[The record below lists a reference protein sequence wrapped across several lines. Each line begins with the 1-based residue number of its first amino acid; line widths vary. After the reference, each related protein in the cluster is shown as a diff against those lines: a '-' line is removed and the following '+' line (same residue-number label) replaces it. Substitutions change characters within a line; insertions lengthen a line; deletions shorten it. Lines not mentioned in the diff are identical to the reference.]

1 MCMGGYGIVSVAS
14 NIIGLQ
20 IKSMMNMIVE
30 GNVQLAAKKHHQ
42 MLPLFKALFWV
53 TNPVPIKYSL
63 NKSGF
68 NAGMPRLPMVAADAS
83 FIKMFDPVL
92 ASYEIDIPI

>member
-1 MCMGGYGIVSVAS
+1 
-14 NIIGLQ
+14 
-20 IKSMMNMIVE
+20 
-30 GNVQLAAKKHHQ
+30 